1 MVPAQPNPSSTTVV
15 TRIKSYEIPVESA
28 KSAGQGKASGPG
40 GPGGPGGQGKA
51 DAAKVLGRLEQ
62 LEKAVAQDSVREV
75 GRKYL
80 VNSLFN

>member
-1 MVPAQPNPSSTTVV
+1 MET
-15 TRIKSYEIPVESA
+15 A
-28 KSAGQGKASGPG
+28 KVA
-40 GPGGPGGQGKA
+40 GQGKA

-80 VNSLFN
+80 FNQIL

>member
-1 MVPAQPNPSSTTVV
+1 M
-15 TRIKSYEIPVESA
+15 ESA

-80 VNSLFN
+80 STHFSTRSCITNILQISFSLFNQIL

>member
-1 MVPAQPNPSSTTVV
+1 MET
-15 TRIKSYEIPVESA
+15 A
-28 KSAGQGKASGPG
+28 KAAS
-40 GPGGPGGQGKA
+40 QGKA

-80 VNSLFN
+80 VNSLFNQIL

>member
-1 MVPAQPNPSSTTVV
+1 MVPAQPNPSSTVV
-15 TRIKSYEIPVESA
+15 TRIKSYEIPVETA
-28 KSAGQGKASGPG
+28 KAAS
-40 GPGGPGGQGKA
+40 GQGKA

-80 VNSLFN
+80 FNQIL

>member
-1 MVPAQPNPSSTTVV
+1 METP
-15 TRIKSYEIPVESA
+15 
-28 KSAGQGKASGPG
+28 KAA
-40 GPGGPGGQGKA
+40 GQGKA

-80 VNSLFN
+80 

>member
-1 MVPAQPNPSSTTVV
+1 MQPNPSSTTVV
-15 TRIKSYEIPVESA
+15 TRIKSYEIPVETPKA
-28 KSAGQGKASGPG
+28 ASGQWIG
-40 GPGGPGGQGKA
+40 IGIGQGKA

-80 VNSLFN
+80 FNQIL

>member
-1 MVPAQPNPSSTTVV
+1 METPKA
-15 TRIKSYEIPVESA
+15 
-28 KSAGQGKASGPG
+28 ASGL
-40 GPGGPGGQGKA
+40 GKA

-80 VNSLFN
+80 TLTFQPDLASYSPFNPIL

>member
-1 MVPAQPNPSSTTVV
+1 MET
-15 TRIKSYEIPVESA
+15 A
-28 KSAGQGKASGPG
+28 KAAS
-40 GPGGPGGQGKA
+40 QGKA

-80 VNSLFN
+80 FNQIV

>member
-1 MVPAQPNPSSTTVV
+1 MVPAQPNPSSTIV
-15 TRIKSYEIPVESA
+15 TRIKSYEIPVETA
-28 KSAGQGKASGPG
+28 KAA
-40 GPGGPGGQGKA
+40 GQGKA

-80 VNSLFN
+80 FNQIL